1 MLRASHNRL
10 KHKYFSKKEK
20 LGFYEIEPLWS
31 SLVQNGARWS
41 PQPSNDLAQAV
52 PSDPLRPS
60 KSLAEGH
67 LNKVQAEESQG
78 ASEGAAKSMAA
89 FLVAKKKYKIHP
101 YLFNVICK
109 FPRKYVYHSFG
120 KDILRKYYTMP
131 FRLNTSRFISNK
143 VSRSYY
149 SSISHKASLNLCQK
163 AAKGRSIGL
172 PHAARRGAGGL
183 GETPMNFIVQK
194 GTESA
199 ERAKNFIPCL
209 EERLD
214 STSSRLPH
222 FKPLNSFPSVKRAL
236 SLAGRR
242 QKLEVNEREAKLT
255 KYPKYQIKS
264 PWSYFGAGRIRQLI
278 SHGHI
283 QINGKKVKS
292 PNTQIRPGDKIH
304 VKGFIVNPETPP
316 TSKTHDLGR
325 DMRMNHL
332 FTLLLRRSKDQAYL
346 SLLDTIDRQSPG
358 DARAAEGGSDESLR
372 KPKESSEEAL
382 CNYIAALKIKRFTEA
397 FHTTY
402 RNLHSIE
409 RTSSLGVA
417 SALREGATRADDH
430 PSGEDFDVEKHVQP
444 VSETIGYNQSIY
456 LSWPVIS
463 LLKASLRNSQIK
475 RNPIQ
480 SSTRAPRPSS
490 RVGLAGTNRN
500 EAATRSREAAQHN
513 IKRKLQNLLK
523 RKKLQTSGVYLQN
536 RQTGSLESSI
546 PNRIRSLTPQN
557 PSRSYTAPSK
567 GEHARGSGPHFAGNA
582 VSDKSPAASA
592 KSSRSYASIVYGT
605 RKCKWIKLQQGSCGA
620 KGSLHN
626 QIPNHT
632 QSFQL
637 ELEFPQAVYRGVHG
651 HS

>member
-31 SLVQNGARWS
+31 SLVQNGAAQQWS
-41 PQPSNDLAQAV
+41 PQPSDDLV

-60 KSLAEGH
+60 AKQSLAEGH
-67 LNKVQAEESQG
+67 LGKARAEESQG
-78 ASEGAAKSMAA
+78 SSTPEGAMAA
-89 FLVAKKKYKIHP
+89 LLVAKKKYKIHS
-101 YLFNVICK
+101 YLSNATRK

-149 SSISHKASLNLCQK
+149 SSISHKALLNLCQK
-163 AAKGRSIGL
+163 AAKGRRLCIGL
-172 PHAARRGAGGL
+172 PHAARRGGL
-183 GETPMNFIVQK
+183 GERVSPRPQNFIVQK

-199 ERAKNFIPCL
+199 ERAKNFTPCS

-222 FKPLNSFPSVKRAL
+222 FKPLNPFSSVKRAL

-283 QINGKKVKS
+283 QINGKKVRS

-316 TSKTHDLGR
+316 TSKTHDLRR

-358 DARAAEGGSDESLR
+358 DARATEGGSDESEGHLR
-372 KPKESSEEAL
+372 NPKESSEEAL
-382 CNYIAALKIKRFTEA
+382 CNYIAASKAKRSTEA
-397 FHTTY
+397 SHMTH
-402 RNLHSIE
+402 RNPHSIE

-417 SALREGATRADDH
+417 SVLREGATRADDH

-456 LSWPVIS
+456 LLWPVIS
-463 LLKASLRNSQIK
+463 LSKASL
-475 RNPIQ
+475 
-480 SSTRAPRPSS
+480 
-490 RVGLAGTNRN
+490 
-500 EAATRSREAAQHN
+500 
-513 IKRKLQNLLK
+513 
-523 RKKLQTSGVYLQN
+523 
-536 RQTGSLESSI
+536 
-546 PNRIRSLTPQN
+546 
-557 PSRSYTAPSK
+557 
-567 GEHARGSGPHFAGNA
+567 
-582 VSDKSPAASA
+582 
-592 KSSRSYASIVYGT
+592 
-605 RKCKWIKLQQGSCGA
+605 
-620 KGSLHN
+620 
-626 QIPNHT
+626 
-632 QSFQL
+632 
-637 ELEFPQAVYRGVHG
+637 
-651 HS
+651 